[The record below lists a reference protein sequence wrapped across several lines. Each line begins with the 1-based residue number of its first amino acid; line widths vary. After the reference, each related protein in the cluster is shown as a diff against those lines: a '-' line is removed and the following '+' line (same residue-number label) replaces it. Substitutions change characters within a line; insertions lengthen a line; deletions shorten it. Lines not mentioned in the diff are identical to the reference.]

1 MERPK
6 LDQARAKI
14 DAIDDELIRLL
25 RQRLTAVT
33 EIAAYKEQSGLAV
46 NDKIREQEILR
57 RAKAKLGEEYA
68 PYGEN
73 FFRHLFALSRAY
85 QKQKINAKQTEE

>member
-14 DAIDDELIRLL
+14 DAIDDELIQLL
-25 RQRLTAVT
+25 RQRLTATT
-33 EIAAYKEQSGLAV
+33 EIAVYKKQTGLPV
-46 NDKIREQEILR
+46 NDEVREKEIIR
-57 RAKAKLGEEYA
+57 RAKTKLGKEYA

-85 QKQKINAKQTEE
+85 QKQKINAKQPEE